1 MVVVIALLIFLFTGL
16 ALRLVHRSQEL
27 VLARQ
32 AAHLAAAAAAGG
44 DIELGHLIQMRKDSI
59 PTMTFA
65 EAMRIDRPERPP
77 PEAQQQSLPGSNSD
91 GEAPEPCMAQ
101 EPGEAAAQ
109 PLPAQEGALRA
120 ARTCS
125 GGGTCSVCLAEF
137 EEADVVKRLPC
148 SHIFH
153 AECLDEWLSR
163 DHVSCPYCR
172 RDLAAST
179 THAAEGDNSAAA
191 ITVLEPQIGDA
202 PFYYAHAVPSL
213 RLPDNASSSGAQPLP
228 RPTSSPQSLHI
239 TAPERSR
246 S

>member
-109 PLPAQEGALRA
+109 PLPAQEGAL
-120 ARTCS
+120 
-125 GGGTCSVCLAEF
+125 
-137 EEADVVKRLPC
+137 
-148 SHIFH
+148 
-153 AECLDEWLSR
+153 DERLSR
-163 DHVSCPYCR
+163 DHVLCPYCR